1 MYSFSAGENIL
12 ILFHFEGKAHLRK
25 AIIRHEEALRL
36 HSVCKML
43 RKMDILQEVLSHA
56 HARSLEKYS
65 DIDQEDDFCEVAEA
79 PEIQCECLI
88 C

>member
-1 MYSFSAGENIL
+1 MCCFCS
-12 ILFHFEGKAHLRK
+12 GKAHLRK

-36 HSVCKML
+36 HGVCKML
-43 RKMDILQEVLSHA
+43 RKMDILQEVLSLA

-79 PEIQCECLI
+79 PEIQCELFI
-88 C
+88 LTSTPRFPV